1 MSAVNPYE
9 TDNRT
14 GINQEGQLAN
24 TPVERLTASSIVGDN
39 ILDRG
44 GVRLGCI
51 EDLMINLR
59 TGMVEYAIVEL
70 GSLLG
75 TGGRLFA
82 IPFTALEVEPEKK
95 AFVLDRDPAF
105 MEKLQ
110 GFDKSAWPQP
120 DDGYYDEVNAYWGL
134 STSTP

>member
-14 GINQEGQLAN
+14 GVNQEGQLAN
-24 TPVERLTASSIVGDN
+24 TPVERLTAASIIGDN
-39 ILDRG
+39 ILDRS

-51 EDLMINLR
+51 EDLMMNLR
-59 TGMVEYAIVEL
+59 TGLVEFAIVEL

-95 AFVLDRDPAF
+95 AFVLDRDRAF
-105 MEKLQ
+105 MEKLP
-110 GFDKSAWPQP
+110 GFNKTLWPQP
-120 DDGYYDEVNAYWGL
+120 NDGYYDEVNAFWGL